1 MNPLNKNSIRYPL
14 LFSILVASS
23 VLIFLLNIGLGSVKI
38 GVGQVA
44 GILLGQ
50 DTGNDMYH
58 SIVMKIRLPRAI
70 AAVSGGAALAISGL
84 LLQIFF
90 RNPIVEPFVL
100 GISSGS
106 TMVVGLMVLG
116 GLHLGFKGVTPYAM
130 FGGAFAG
137 ALLVMLVVIVVARKV
152 KNIVT
157 LLVIGLMA
165 GYLCSAVTNILV
177 VFAEKQKLHNFIMWT
192 MGSFSGFTWKQV
204 YVVSIFCIIFLIAA
218 YLMCKPLN
226 AMLLGEKY
234 AQSMGVGIKKFRI
247 LVVFI
252 SSVLTAAITAFAGPI
267 AFIGLAV
274 PHIVRLTF
282 GTSDNRILIPAV
294 ILTGT
299 LMTGLCD
306 LTARMAFAPV
316 ELPISAVTSFIGAPV
331 VVFLLLR
338 RKSAV

>member
-1 MNPLNKNSIRYPL
+1 MNLLNKKLVRYPI
-14 LFSILVASS
+14 LFLILISSSILV
-23 VLIFLLNIGLGSVKI
+23 FLMNIGLGSVKI
-38 GVGQVA
+38 GVDQVA
-44 GILLGQ
+44 RILLGQ
-50 DTGNDMYH
+50 DIGNEMYW
-58 SIVMKIRLPRAI
+58 SVIMKIRLPRAI
-70 AAVSGGAALAISGL
+70 AAVSGGASLAVAGL

-106 TMVVGLMVLG
+106 TMVVGLIVLG
-116 GLHLGFKGVTPYAM
+116 GLHLGFKSITPYVM

-137 ALLVMLVVIVVARKV
+137 ALMVMLVVIIVARKV

-157 LLVIGLMA
+157 LLVVGLMA
-165 GYLCSAVTNILV
+165 GYLCSAVTGILIA
-177 VFAEKQKLHNFIMWT
+177 FAEKEKLHNFIMWT
-192 MGSFSGFTWKQV
+192 MGSFSGFTWTQV
-204 YVVSIFCIIFLIAA
+204 YVVSAISIVFLIAA

-234 AQSMGVGIKKFRI
+234 AKSMGVGIKKFRI
-247 LVVFI
+247 LIVLI

-274 PHIVRLTF
+274 PHIARLTF

-299 LMTGLCD
+299 LMAGLCD
-306 LTARMAFAPV
+306 LMARMVLSPV
-316 ELPISAVTSFIGAPV
+316 ELPLSVVTSFIGAPI

-338 RKSAV
+338 RKNAV

>member
-1 MNPLNKNSIRYPL
+1 MNLLNKKLVRYPI
-14 LFSILVASS
+14 LFLILISSSILV
-23 VLIFLLNIGLGSVKI
+23 FLMNIGLGSVKI
-38 GVGQVA
+38 GVDQVA
-44 GILLGQ
+44 RILLGQ
-50 DTGNDMYH
+50 DIGNEMYW
-58 SIVMKIRLPRAI
+58 SVIMKIRLPRAI
-70 AAVSGGAALAISGL
+70 AAVSGGASLAVAGL

-106 TMVVGLMVLG
+106 TMVVGLIVLG
-116 GLHLGFKGVTPYAM
+116 GLHLGFKSITPYVM

-137 ALLVMLVVIVVARKV
+137 ALMVMLVVIIVARKV

-157 LLVIGLMA
+157 LLVVGLMA
-165 GYLCSAVTNILV
+165 GYLCSAVTGILIA
-177 VFAEKQKLHNFIMWT
+177 FAEKEKLHNFIMWT
-192 MGSFSGFTWKQV
+192 MGSFSGFTWTQV
-204 YVVSIFCIIFLIAA
+204 YVVSAISIVFLTAA

-234 AQSMGVGIKKFRI
+234 AKSMGVGIKKFRI
-247 LVVFI
+247 LIVLI

-274 PHIVRLTF
+274 PHIARLTF

-299 LMTGLCD
+299 LMAGLCD
-306 LTARMAFAPV
+306 LMARMVLSPV
-316 ELPISAVTSFIGAPV
+316 ELPLSVVTSFIGAPI

-338 RKSAV
+338 RKNAV